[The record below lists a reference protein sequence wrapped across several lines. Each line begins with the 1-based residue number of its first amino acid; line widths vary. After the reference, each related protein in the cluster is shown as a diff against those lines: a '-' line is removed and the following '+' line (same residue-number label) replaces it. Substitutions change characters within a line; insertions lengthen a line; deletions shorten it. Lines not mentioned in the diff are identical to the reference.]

1 VPDELALRRASAV
14 ADKVPSSQR
23 RPLGPAVH
31 HLTDAVEQLLV
42 GVRELAADGDHPG
55 VEQVHHVGQR
65 IAEDAGGP
73 AGQPAMS

>member
-1 VPDELALRRASAV
+1 
-14 ADKVPSSQR
+14 
-23 RPLGPAVH
+23 
-31 HLTDAVEQLLV
+31 
-42 GVRELAADGDHPG
+42 VRELAADGDHPG